1 MSTEM
6 IEKTIDNAGEISAQL
21 WKFKEIEG
29 PAVITAIEWEINNIF
44 TILEG
49 SFVRAS
55 KVLDR
60 ERQPLRDEEENPVF
74 SLEVDELVNG
84 VREVTKIM
92 EYKSE

>member
-6 IEKTIDNAGEISAQL
+6 IKKTIDNAGEISAQL
-21 WKFKEIEG
+21 WHFKDIEG
-29 PAVITAIEWEINNIF
+29 PAVITAIEWERNNIF
-44 TILEG
+44 TILKG

-60 ERQPLRDEEENPVF
+60 ERQPLLDEEGNPVF
-74 SLEVDELVNG
+74 SLEVDELISG

-92 EYKSE
+92 KHT